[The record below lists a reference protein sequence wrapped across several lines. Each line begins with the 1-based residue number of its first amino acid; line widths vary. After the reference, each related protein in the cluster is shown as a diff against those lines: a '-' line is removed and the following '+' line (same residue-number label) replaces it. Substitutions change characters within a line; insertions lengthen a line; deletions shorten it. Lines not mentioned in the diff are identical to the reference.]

1 MWKAGLAGVVAL
13 IIGSSAVLADSV
25 EAEFGRGHAVKSE
38 AVMSLAQVARL
49 KSVLKL
55 TATQEQLW
63 APVEHAF
70 REICQ
75 TQEAANSQGFLQ
87 GIKHRAGTAIGLN
100 ALALR
105 CLASAAYPLIRT
117 LNEEQKQN
125 GLAFARSVGLESVAA
140 AF

>member
-13 IIGSSAVLADSV
+13 AIGSTAVLADSSGTYL
-25 EAEFGRGHAVKSE
+25 GRNQAVQSE
-38 AVMSLAQVARL
+38 AVMSLAQVTRL
-49 KSVLKL
+49 KAVLKL

-70 REICQ
+70 HEINQ
-75 TQEAANSQGFLQ
+75 AQEVGGSQGLVQ
-87 GIKHRAGTAIGLN
+87 GIKHRAAAIGLN

-105 CLASAAYPLIRT
+105 RLASAAYPLIRT
-117 LNEEQKQN
+117 LNEEQKQS